1 MKSMPILFINFGG
14 IYKVQTEAEEGPTIS
29 FTIPCR
35 D

>member
-1 MKSMPILFINFGG
+1 MKSMPIYSLFGG